1 MAELNIVGGRVVD
14 DENENLE
21 FKNCSN
27 KLSRDFWPTYSSF
40 ANTFGGTIFLG
51 IDDDT
56 REIIGVD
63 DPDKIVKE
71 IWDLLND
78 DNKVSVNLLSPDD
91 IRRIGIEG
99 KTVIE
104 VRVPR
109 AERRKRPVYIN
120 RSMENG
126 TYKRNGGGDYHCSVA
141 ELKQLIRDSADSSQD
156 SVPIETMSLDDLDMR
171 SVKSFRERM
180 SLRNPSHPWNDRD
193 DGDFL
198 RLIGACSRDD
208 SGKACPTLAGLLMFG
223 YDYSIMSQLPNYH
236 LDYLELSKDGDN
248 WTHRITSG
256 TGEFNG
262 NIYSFLT
269 EVGNRLL
276 IINDQGKE
284 VDGMER
290 VDDGSIVRAE
300 RELLVNALIHADY
313 SGLRGIRAEW
323 RYDRFLVRNP
333 GNLRIPYE
341 DMVDGGI
348 SDPRNPHIA
357 VMLGLIGFSE
367 RAGSGV
373 SDVFSI
379 CRRLGLPSPEY
390 GETVDPETVTVSLM
404 LRSWTSSVDKET
416 AILRMMADDPSVSI
430 DRISEATGME
440 RSKVSRTIG
449 SLKESGRIC
458 RVGGTRGRWIVKYRY
473 NRYNDYIKMI

>member
-1 MAELNIVGGRVVD
+1 MVELNVVDGRVID
-14 DENENLE
+14 KETEYLE

-56 REIIGVD
+56 RKVIGID
-63 DPDKIVKE
+63 DPDKVMKE

-91 IRRIGIEG
+91 ISKIDIDG
-99 KTVIE
+99 KTIIKVH
-104 VRVPR
+104 VPR

-126 TYKRNGGGDYHCSVA
+126 TYKRNGESDYHCSVG

-156 SVPIETMSLDDLDMR
+156 SIPIESMSMDDLDMR

-180 SLRNPSHPWNDRD
+180 SGRNPSHPWNDRD
-193 DGDFL
+193 DLDFL
-198 RLIGACSRDD
+198 RLLGACSRDD
-208 SGKACPTLAGLLMFG
+208 SGKLYPTLAGLLMFG
-223 YDYSIMSQLPNYH
+223 YDYSIMSQFPNYH
-236 LDYLELSKDGDN
+236 LDYLELSKDADN
-248 WTHRITSG
+248 WTYRITSG

-269 EVGNRLL
+269 EVSNRLL

-284 VDGMER
+284 LDGMER
-290 VDDGSIVRAE
+290 VDVSSIVRAE

-313 SGLRGIRAEW
+313 SGFRGIRAEW
-323 RYDRFLVRNP
+323 RFDRFLVRNP

-341 DMVDGGI
+341 EMVEGGI

-357 VMLGLIGFSE
+357 IMLGLIGFSE

-379 CRRLGLPSPEY
+379 CRKLGLPPPEY
-390 GETVDPETVTVSLM
+390 KETSDPETVTVNLM
-404 LRSWTSSVDKET
+404 LRSWTSSADKE
-416 AILRMMADDPSVSI
+416 AIILRMMADDPSISI
-430 DRISEATGME
+430 DKISKATGME
-440 RSKVSRTIG
+440 RSKRSRTIG
-449 SLKESGRIC
+449 SLKKSGRID
-458 RVGGTRGRWIVKYRY
+458 RVGGTRGKWVIIR
-473 NRYNDYIKMI
+473 